1 MSHLSIFVVLV
12 AVFSVFSCA
21 KKAEFKPFVSTDGR
35 FKISTPTEL
44 GRKSQSFNFEDGQ
57 VTMHSYAAE
66 RDSVVYVVNYFD
78 IPEPINTELRK
89 QRPGYTIPARSAML
103 ESNGWIADSIKGD
116 ELRVSASE
124 VAYGERFTATTA
136 NKKQVIY
143 VRLLW
148 FGNRIYQIMAA
159 YPAKPSY
166 LQETYAQK
174 FAWSFEIQPAQ

>member
-1 MSHLSIFVVLV
+1 MSRLSIFVVLV
-12 AVFSVFSCA
+12 ALFSVFSCA

-35 FKISTPTEL
+35 FEVSTPTEL
-44 GRKSQSFNFEDGQ
+44 GRKSQTFNFENDQ

-89 QRPGYTIPARSAML
+89 QRPGYEIPARSHML
-103 ESNGWIADSIKGD
+103 ESNGWVTDSVKGD
-116 ELRVSASE
+116 ELKVSASE
-124 VAYGERFTATTA
+124 TAYGEKFTATTA

-143 VRLLW
+143 VRLFW

-159 YPAKPSY
+159 HPANPSY
-166 LQETYAQK
+166 LQETYAKK
-174 FAWSFEIQPAQ
+174 FAWSFNIQSAQ